1 MKDKAVSKKIEVAKM
16 LGVSRAKG
24 YKIVR
29 ELNEELTK
37 KGYIVIAGKIPKK
50 FFEETFC
57 SSLSETPD
65 NLAISLSLYLLSGDT
80 CILPKPYAIEPVA
93 PADTA
98 AASRA
103 AITLLTLFISISPL

>member
-1 MKDKAVSKKIEVAKM
+1 MDIKVYYTAMEVAKM

-50 FFEETFC
+50 FLEEKYYGF
-57 SSLSETPD
+57 
-65 NLAISLSLYLLSGDT
+65 AG
-80 CILPKPYAIEPVA
+80 
-93 PADTA
+93 
-98 AASRA
+98 
-103 AITLLTLFISISPL
+103 

>member
-1 MKDKAVSKKIEVAKM
+1 MNEEDLSMDSKVYYTAMEVAKM

-50 FFEETFC
+50 FFEEKYYGF
-57 SSLSETPD
+57 
-65 NLAISLSLYLLSGDT
+65 AG
-80 CILPKPYAIEPVA
+80 
-93 PADTA
+93 
-98 AASRA
+98 
-103 AITLLTLFISISPL
+103 

>member
-1 MKDKAVSKKIEVAKM
+1 MNGEDLSMDSKVYYTAMEVAKM

-50 FFEETFC
+50 FLEEKYYGF
-57 SSLSETPD
+57 
-65 NLAISLSLYLLSGDT
+65 AG
-80 CILPKPYAIEPVA
+80 
-93 PADTA
+93 
-98 AASRA
+98 
-103 AITLLTLFISISPL
+103 

>member
-1 MKDKAVSKKIEVAKM
+1 MNNKVYYTAMEVAKM

-50 FFEETFC
+50 FLEEKYYIVG
-57 SSLSETPD
+57 L
-65 NLAISLSLYLLSGDT
+65 NVNRNNA
-80 CILPKPYAIEPVA
+80 
-93 PADTA
+93 
-98 AASRA
+98 
-103 AITLLTLFISISPL
+103 

>member
-1 MKDKAVSKKIEVAKM
+1 MDSKVYYTAMEVANL

-50 FFEETFC
+50 FFEEKYYGF
-57 SSLSETPD
+57 
-65 NLAISLSLYLLSGDT
+65 AG
-80 CILPKPYAIEPVA
+80 
-93 PADTA
+93 
-98 AASRA
+98 
-103 AITLLTLFISISPL
+103 

>member
-1 MKDKAVSKKIEVAKM
+1 MDSKVYYTAMEVAKM

-50 FFEETFC
+50 FFEEKYYGF
-57 SSLSETPD
+57 
-65 NLAISLSLYLLSGDT
+65 AG
-80 CILPKPYAIEPVA
+80 
-93 PADTA
+93 
-98 AASRA
+98 
-103 AITLLTLFISISPL
+103 

>member
-1 MKDKAVSKKIEVAKM
+1 MDSKVYYTAMEVANL

-50 FFEETFC
+50 FFEEQYYGF
-57 SSLSETPD
+57 
-65 NLAISLSLYLLSGDT
+65 AG
-80 CILPKPYAIEPVA
+80 
-93 PADTA
+93 
-98 AASRA
+98 
-103 AITLLTLFISISPL
+103 

>member
-1 MKDKAVSKKIEVAKM
+1 MRRIYLMNNKVYYTAMEVAKM

-50 FFEETFC
+50 FLEEKYYGF
-57 SSLSETPD
+57 
-65 NLAISLSLYLLSGDT
+65 AG
-80 CILPKPYAIEPVA
+80 
-93 PADTA
+93 
-98 AASRA
+98 
-103 AITLLTLFISISPL
+103 

>member
-1 MKDKAVSKKIEVAKM
+1 MDSKVYYTAMEVAKM

-50 FFEETFC
+50 V
-57 SSLSETPD
+57 S
-65 NLAISLSLYLLSGDT
+65 
-80 CILPKPYAIEPVA
+80 
-93 PADTA
+93 
-98 AASRA
+98 
-103 AITLLTLFISISPL
+103 

>member
-1 MKDKAVSKKIEVAKM
+1 MDSKVYYTAMEVANL

-50 FFEETFC
+50 FLEEKYYGF
-57 SSLSETPD
+57 
-65 NLAISLSLYLLSGDT
+65 AG
-80 CILPKPYAIEPVA
+80 
-93 PADTA
+93 
-98 AASRA
+98 
-103 AITLLTLFISISPL
+103 

>member
-1 MKDKAVSKKIEVAKM
+1 MDSKVYYTAMEVAKM

-50 FFEETFC
+50 FFEEKNYGF
-57 SSLSETPD
+57 
-65 NLAISLSLYLLSGDT
+65 AG
-80 CILPKPYAIEPVA
+80 
-93 PADTA
+93 
-98 AASRA
+98 
-103 AITLLTLFISISPL
+103 

>member
-1 MKDKAVSKKIEVAKM
+1 MEEDLSMDSKVYYTAMEVANL

-50 FFEETFC
+50 FLEEKYYGF
-57 SSLSETPD
+57 
-65 NLAISLSLYLLSGDT
+65 AG
-80 CILPKPYAIEPVA
+80 
-93 PADTA
+93 
-98 AASRA
+98 
-103 AITLLTLFISISPL
+103 

>member
-1 MKDKAVSKKIEVAKM
+1 MDSKVYYTAMEVAKM

-50 FFEETFC
+50 FLEEKYYGF
-57 SSLSETPD
+57 
-65 NLAISLSLYLLSGDT
+65 AG
-80 CILPKPYAIEPVA
+80 
-93 PADTA
+93 
-98 AASRA
+98 
-103 AITLLTLFISISPL
+103 

>member
-1 MKDKAVSKKIEVAKM
+1 MDSKVYYTAMEVAKM

-50 FFEETFC
+50 FFEEKNYF
-57 SSLSETPD
+57 SQ
-65 NLAISLSLYLLSGDT
+65 
-80 CILPKPYAIEPVA
+80 
-93 PADTA
+93 
-98 AASRA
+98 
-103 AITLLTLFISISPL
+103 